1 MLLKIWNMGNDQ
13 LPYITCK
20 LTQLQQSQGLLN
32 TIFTDS
38 LKFSTSQI
46 TDNFNSFF
54 PKILLQ
60 FEEVLSAMED
70 YFSSGVDSSDV
81 KDDLHHLIR
90 EVFQTYFDI
99 QKKNATT
106 LVDDLNTTT
115 DELLQFHNCK
125 FKNAFNKTADGC

>member
-1 MLLKIWNMGNDQ
+1 MLLKTWNMGKDQ
-13 LPYITCK
+13 LSYITCK

-32 TIFTDS
+32 TIFTIS

-54 PKILLQ
+54 SKILLQ
-60 FEEVLSAMED
+60 FEEVLSAMEH

-90 EVFQTYFDI
+90 EVFQTYFDV
-99 QKKNATT
+99 KEKNTTT
-106 LVDDLNTTT
+106 LVDDLNTTA
-115 DELLQFHNCK
+115 DELLQFHNFK
-125 FKNAFNKTADGC
+125 FKNALNKTADGC

>member
-1 MLLKIWNMGNDQ
+1 MLLKIWNMGKDQ
-13 LPYITCK
+13 LSYITCK

-54 PKILLQ
+54 
-60 FEEVLSAMED
+60 EEVLSAMEH

-99 QKKNATT
+99 QEKNATT